1 MPSRCP
7 NSVWVTNV
15 LCRLNS
21 FSPITLLWPPSKF
34 GGLGSGSHRDG
45 NLRVRFLQKPRKK
58 KRLYLHKETFP
69 AAFSLPFGDEWE
81 WRQKRHHPPRPESGL
96 QPGNTNNVRW
106 ILSSCTYLQHCC
118 HKTLLSGGQPELWN
132 KYVNHNQDIG
142 CIPLVLSSGV
152 HQSLVLGV
160 APIAFQLNP
169 PKNESL
175 ATVLRLGL
183 SRVTLNAF
191 ETLSW
196 CRGT

>member
-58 KRLYLHKETFP
+58 KIGFICIRKPSLLPSHYLLET
-69 AAFSLPFGDEWE
+69 S
-81 WRQKRHHPPRPESGL
+81 ESGDRRD
-96 QPGNTNNVRW
+96 TTH
-106 ILSSCTYLQHCC
+106 LSRSQVCNPVTQIKSDEYWAAAHICTQHCC

-160 APIAFQLNP
+160 APVSFQLNP
-169 PKNESL
+169 PKNGSL
-175 ATVLRLGL
+175 ATVLRLGP
-183 SRVTLNAF
+183 
-191 ETLSW
+191 
-196 CRGT
+196 